1 MRFFLSRRPTT
12 KPSPPLL
19 PLPAT
24 INTPCLALRAKFC
37 KIACVTAWPARSI
50 NVRLGTPYF
59 WIVKRSISRIC
70 SAVTTIIRTVGCACG
85 ACSSNNQR
93 SQNET
98 RSRFMNTIK
107 KFFHFSYRLL
117 NADDNRAGNDA
128 VADIQLDDLGNLR
141 DRQDV

>member
-1 MRFFLSRRPTT
+1 MGFFSRRRATK

-37 KIACVTAWPARSI
+37 KLACVTAWPARSI

-70 SAVTTIIRTVGCACG
+70 SAVTTIIKTVGRARG
-85 ACSSNNQR
+85 SCSENNQR
-93 SQNET
+93 SQPDET
-98 RSRFMNTIK
+98 RSRVTNTTK
-107 KFFHFSYRLL
+107 KVFYLPHRLL
-117 NADDNRAGNDA
+117 NAHAERT
-128 VADIQLDDLGNLR
+128 R
-141 DRQDV
+141 DGALAQNHIVD